1 MLKGRIKQIPAQIT
15 LAWISGI
22 FRTERSHLQWLLP
35 LTKMRTERLFSKAT
49 KKESFSSLG

>member
-35 LTKMRTERLFSKAT
+35 LTKMRTERLFSKAS